1 MFKLDDIII
10 DRIQMAVATDFN
22 DNPLYTLTQ
31 LSDAT
36 INITAES
43 VDATDRDGVLIKRF
57 WRGKTGT
64 FTATNSMLNT
74 NLIGAMS
81 GQGRGVATEANP
93 VVMPAIKIVKLGTND
108 VVDGKVSLNQLSTD
122 KVTSR
127 YIADTA
133 KVIGMAN
140 NGAMSSTVYTPT
152 TGDVGPTT
160 FKIVDGEMTVP
171 TVGQDGKYIDDQ
183 LVITYQRTVTSG
195 YEIVNRSDK
204 YPQTVRLL
212 LKVLYVDPCSADTL
226 RAGLIYLP
234 SFQVSPELE
243 IGFTTDATIDYSGDL
258 QTDYCG
264 SDKVLYK
271 MFFAEADEEDEE

>member
-1 MFKLDDIII
+1 MSFKLDDIVI

-36 INITAES
+36 IDITAES

-64 FTATNSMLNT
+64 FTATNAMLNT

-81 GQGRGVATEANP
+81 GQGRSVATVSNAI
-93 VVMPAIKIVKLGTND
+93 VMPGIKIVRAGTVSTSLNSRD
-108 VVDGKVSLNQLSTD
+108 ATDNITSTYVADSAKVVGMSNSGAMSTNVYTATTGTVNSETFKVVDG
-122 KVTSR
+122 
-127 YIADTA
+127 
-133 KVIGMAN
+133 VI
-140 NGAMSSTVYTPT
+140 TLPT
-152 TGDVGPTT
+152 TDSNGR
-160 FKIVDGEMTVP
+160 
-171 TVGQDGKYIDDQ
+171 YLDDQ
-183 LVITYQRTVTSG
+183 FVITFNRTVTSG

-226 RAGLIYLP
+226 RSGYVYLP
-234 SFQVSPELE
+234 SFQVSPELSVN
-243 IGFTTDATIDYSGDL
+243 FSTDGTLDYSGDL
-258 QTDYCG
+258 QTDG
-264 SDKVLYK
+264 QLQTIVRHSW
-271 MFFAEADEEDEE
+271 